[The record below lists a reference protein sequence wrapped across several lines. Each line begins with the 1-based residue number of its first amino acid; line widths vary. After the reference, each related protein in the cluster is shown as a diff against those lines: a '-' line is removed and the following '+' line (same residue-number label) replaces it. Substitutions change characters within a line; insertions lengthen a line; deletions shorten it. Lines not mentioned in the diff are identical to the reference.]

1 MSEACYSTVSL
12 ETTNYITCFGFILIE
27 DILTRRAPAV
37 AGMFYPDNARELKD
51 LIGQS
56 FRNQRFGPGRTPTS
70 ATSSHE
76 QLKIYGIVSPHAG
89 YIYSGVVAA
98 NGFYKISSTN
108 FQDVIMV
115 GPNHYGI
122 GSWVAAMKDGTWET
136 PLGEVQVNS
145 QMAEEIRGRS
155 STLDFDDY
163 AHSRDHCLEVQL
175 PFLQYIKQD
184 FKIVPVVLVSQK
196 RETAFDLGNAI
207 SETIME
213 KDSPNSTL
221 LLASSDFTHYEPN
234 SEAHRKDGELIK
246 TILALDV
253 NRFYTVLE
261 RLNVSACGY
270 GAIATM
276 MVAAKNLGATRGEL
290 LKYATSGD
298 ITGDMSAVVGYSSI
312 VFI

>member
-1 MSEACYSTVSL
+1 M
-12 ETTNYITCFGFILIE
+12 
-27 DILTRRAPAV
+27 LTRRAPAV
-37 AGMFYPDNARELKD
+37 AGMFYPDNARELRA
-51 LIGQS
+51 LIDQS
-56 FRNQRFGPGRTPTS
+56 FRNQRFGPSRTPNSTPS
-70 ATSSHE
+70 TNGQH
-76 QLKIYGIVSPHAG
+76 KIYGIVSPHAG
-89 YIYSGVVAA
+89 YIYSGAVAA
-98 NGFYKISSTN
+98 NGFYKISSAD

-136 PLGEVQVNS
+136 PLGDVQVNS
-145 QMAEEIRGRS
+145 QMAEEIGGRS
-155 STLDFDDY
+155 AALDFDDY
-163 AHSRDHCLEVQL
+163 AHSKDHCLEVQL
-175 PFLQYIKQD
+175 PFLQYIKED

-196 RETAFDLGNAI
+196 SDTAFDLGNAI

-213 KDSPNSTL
+213 KDNLNSTL

-298 ITGDMSAVVGYSSI
+298 VTGDIRAVVGYSSI

>member
-1 MSEACYSTVSL
+1 
-12 ETTNYITCFGFILIE
+12 
-27 DILTRRAPAV
+27 LTRRAPAV
-37 AGMFYPDNARELKD
+37 AGMFYPDNARELRA
-51 LIGQS
+51 LIDHS
-56 FRNQRFGPGRTPTS
+56 FRNQRFGPGRAPPSTGKR
-70 ATSSHE
+70 
-76 QLKIYGIVSPHAG
+76 KIYGVVSPHAG
-89 YIYSGVVAA
+89 YVYSGTVAA
-98 NGFYKISSTN
+98 NGFYEVSSID

-136 PLGEVQVNS
+136 PLGEVQVNC
-145 QMAEEIRGRS
+145 QLAEKIAGRS
-155 STLDFDDY
+155 AALDFDDY

-184 FKIVPVVLVSQK
+184 FKIVPVVLISQ
-196 RETAFDLGNAI
+196 RSDIAFDLGNAI

-213 KDSPNSTL
+213 KDTLDSTM

-234 SEAHRKDGELIK
+234 REAHRKDGELIK

-253 NRFYTVLE
+253 NKFYAVLE

-276 MVAAKNLGATRGEL
+276 MVAARNLGATRGEL

-298 ITGDMSAVVGYSSI
+298 ITGEISAVVGYSSI